1 MKESRL
7 QTFSSSKQ
15 NLFLFCSLFIFY
27 LLVFN
32 RHAKET
38 RMAGPRD
45 QWKWRKR
52 TDDFNRL
59 AAHVSFLLIQ
69 SPGQLMMKGNGDWIR
84 KKHAAGG
91 WQAVTFSFLMSSP
104 AHRLIHDMKENANVS
119 RMTST
124 KEKVGLPKKSCR
136 ANRRAADQRPRRRC
150 PTVDKDFFVTPLIKL
165 DDQSRKAP

>member
-1 MKESRL
+1 MTKRKER
-7 QTFSSSKQ
+7 T
-15 NLFLFCSLFIFY
+15 
-27 LLVFN
+27 
-32 RHAKET
+32 T
-38 RMAGPRD
+38 GPRPH
-45 QWKWRKR
+45 
-52 TDDFNRL
+52 F
-59 AAHVSFLLIQ
+59 FLLI
-69 SPGQLMMKGNGDWIR
+69 SLLCGHHKERCLTGKKRCPHEEDNKKERCWARVSSAWRHMFLSFWSNRLVNWWWKGNGDWIR